1 MRKQHY
7 TTSPTPHITV
17 EACGG
22 DLVIEGTATT
32 EVLFELEDES
42 SQIEREGETLRV
54 RSGGS
59 GRVVCPPASSITL
72 KHVGGDFSAGD
83 LTGTLAVESVAA
95 DVSLRGAGV
104 VTFNQVGG
112 DLSARDVSGDLRVES
127 IAGDLE
133 VRRIGGQLIVG
144 GSGGDLSARDLS
156 GGARVNC
163 TGDVSLETAL
173 AAGKTYTFN
182 AAGDVT
188 LRLPPDADAQFKLQA
203 GGEIDKRVEFDEWS
217 GDRHGG
223 RGKIGAGSASVELV
237 AGGDLTVLPTRV
249 DFDFDALGEQI
260 DAKMEQFERELEE
273 RMSELGQHIERMAAA
288 GVMDL
293 DARLR
298 RVDVEGLTRRAT
310 ERAAERARRQAE
322 RVAQR
327 ARKQAERQAE
337 RARHMAE
344 HARRRAERHGGKWGF
359 AAPPAPPPPRASSRS
374 AQPATEAERLV
385 ILRMLE
391 QKKITTDEAAR
402 LLEALEGS

>member
-1 MRKQHY
+1 MGKQHY
-7 TTSPTPHITV
+7 TTSPTPHITI

-22 DLVIEGTATT
+22 DLAIEGTATA
-32 EVLFELEDES
+32 EVTFELEDES
-42 SQIEREGETLRV
+42 SQVEREGETLRV
-54 RSGGS
+54 TSGGD

-83 LTGTLAVESVAA
+83 LTGTLAVEAAAA

-104 VTFNQVGG
+104 VTFSRVGG

-127 IAGDLE
+127 IGGDLE

-144 GSGGDLSARDLS
+144 GSGDLSARDLS

-173 AAGKTYTFN
+173 AAGKTYAVN

-188 LRLPPDADAQFKLQA
+188 LRVPPDADAQFNLQA

-237 AGGDLTVLPTRV
+237 AGGDLTILPTRA

-260 DAKMEQFERELEE
+260 DAKMEQFERELEAK
-273 RMSELGQHIERMAAA
+273 MSELGKHIEHMAAA

-310 ERAAERARRQAE
+310 EHAAERARRQAE
-322 RVAQR
+322 RVADR

-359 AAPPAPPPPRASSRS
+359 AAPPAPPPPHASSRS
-374 AQPATEAERLV
+374 AQPATEAERLM

-391 QKKITTDEAAR
+391 QKKITTNEAAR
-402 LLEALEGS
+402 LLEALEG